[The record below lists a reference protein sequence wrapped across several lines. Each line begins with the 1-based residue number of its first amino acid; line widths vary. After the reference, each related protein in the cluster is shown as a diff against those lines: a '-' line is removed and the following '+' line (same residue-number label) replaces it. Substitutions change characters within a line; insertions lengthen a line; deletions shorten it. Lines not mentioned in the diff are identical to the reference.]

1 MSRRLMIALTAV
13 ALVVP
18 QAADAS
24 TVLDTRVATEG
35 VAAAPCQEALRRGA
49 PGVVTRSVLV
59 PGAGQVTVRLDGT
72 DGDWDVA
79 LFGADGELVA
89 GSASPDAQEVT
100 SGWATEAATLTVQAC
115 RRSGS
120 ARSAPIEVAFAPLTG
135 DAAAARADAP
145 SLVSVHTPTRA
156 DKDRLVG
163 LGLDMTEHGG
173 RSSLGVVLH
182 GAADEARL
190 RDAGFAW
197 RVLVDDLVA
206 TSEREAAAPAAATTL
221 PSGRTSYRTLADY
234 ESELKT
240 LAAQHPSLVK
250 LFTLP
255 NKTWGG
261 KDVLGIEIAE
271 HVAAND
277 GRPAFLNMGVH
288 HAREWPAGELTMEW
302 AYELINGYKAG
313 DPRATRIVQQSRNL
327 VVPIVNPD
335 GFEGSRSVG
344 MADGRDETVDDTV
357 YIISAPGE
365 YRRKNCRVGETQTAF
380 CPISLGLAENGVDP
394 NRNYAQFWGGPGSDS
409 NPVTQ
414 TYRGPAPFSEPESRN
429 IQWLVSRNQVTTL
442 ITNHTTAGLVL
453 RAPGLAAVGDP
464 VDEHRGYKALG
475 DDMARENG
483 YFSQK
488 SYELYDTTGTTE
500 DWSYNATGG
509 YGFTFEIYCGAP
521 NYSTGDCDDPAFHPR
536 YATMAKEWDGTSP
549 QADHGG
555 YDGKGNR
562 EAYYLA
568 AESTI
573 DEARHSVLEGTAPA
587 GARLTLT
594 KDFKTDTFEGASQV
608 DDHLET
614 VLDVGA
620 SGSFRWHVNPST
632 RPIVAKAKGSPNPG
646 APSPPQSA
654 SGTVAET
661 AVGASKDHAF
671 TVPAG
676 GDNASATFRVQW
688 TTPVSDWDIEVF
700 ADSNGNGSVD
710 TGEPSV
716 GSSGQAATDFEQ
728 VTVAQPAGAYVL
740 RVTNYAAAENYT
752 ATVTYAAPEPY
763 EPAQVERYTLT
774 CTVEGQVRKASEVVV
789 ERGQVAQVAA
799 CADTRSDVT
808 VNRDTPPAGK
818 PAMAACTAPSSVAV
832 APRGAGLAVPGAAA
846 LYRVSSGRTIT
857 GERLVKRFKEH
868 WAGAKSLRDG
878 FFVLRTGG
886 APIALRRSGG
896 KFRVA
901 GAFARSAA
909 CDAVSSFA
917 LSRPVFGGR
926 ANRSLAISYRLER
939 AGTATVTVLRGTKLV
954 KRFTGRTSGTFTLRA
969 NGLARG
975 DYTVRL
981 LAGDVTATLTSRRL

>member
-1 MSRRLMIALTAV
+1 MSRRFMIALTAV
-13 ALVVP
+13 ALAVP
-18 QAADAS
+18 PTAEAS
-24 TVLDTRVATEG
+24 TVLDTRVTAG
-35 VAAAPCQEALRRGA
+35 GSAAAPCQQALRRGA
-49 PGVVTRSVLV
+49 PGVVTRPVLV
-59 PGAGQVTVRLDGT
+59 PGAGQVTVRLDGGR
-72 DGDWDVA
+72 GDWDVA
-79 LFGADGELVA
+79 LFGADGQPVA
-89 GSASPDAQEVT
+89 GGASPDGREVT
-100 SGWATEAATLTVQAC
+100 SGWALEAATLTLQAC

-120 ARSAPIEVAFAPLTG
+120 REAAVAVAFEPVSG
-135 DAAAARADAP
+135 DGAAARADAP
-145 SLVSVHTPTRA
+145 SLVSVRTPTRA
-156 DKDRLVG
+156 DKARLVA

-173 RSSLGVVLH
+173 TQSLGVVLH
-182 GAADEARL
+182 GAADEATL
-190 RDAGFAW
+190 RAAGFSW
-197 RVLVDDLVA
+197 RVLVGDLVA
-206 TSEREAAAPAAATTL
+206 KSARDAAAPAAATTL

-240 LAAQHPSLVK
+240 LAAQNPSLVR

-255 NKTWGG
+255 NRTWGG

-271 HVAAND
+271 NVATSD

-302 AYELINGYKAG
+302 AYELINGFKAG
-313 DPRATRIVQQSRNL
+313 DPRATRIVRQSRNL

-357 YIISAPGE
+357 YIVSSPGE
-365 YRRKNCRVGETQTAF
+365 YRRKNCRVGDTQTAL
-380 CPISLGLAENGVDP
+380 CPLSLGLAENGVDP

-409 NPVTQ
+409 NPLTQ

-453 RAPGLAAVGDP
+453 RAPGLAAAGDP

-509 YGFTFEIYCGAP
+509 YGFTFELYCGAP
-521 NYSTGDCDDPAFHPR
+521 NYDTGDCDDPAFHPR
-536 YATMAKEWDGTSP
+536 YATMAKEWDGTSA

-573 DEARHSVLEGTAPA
+573 DSARHSVLEGSATP
-587 GARLTLT
+587 GAKLRLT
-594 KDFKTDTFEGASQV
+594 KSFKTDTYQGASQV

-614 VLDVGA
+614 TLDVGD
-620 SGSFRWHVNPST
+620 SGAFRWHVNPST
-632 RPIVAKAKGSPNPG
+632 RPIVAKASGSPQTG
-646 APSPPQSA
+646 EPSAPQSA
-654 SGTVAET
+654 SGSVAET

-676 GDNASATFRVQW
+676 GNNATATFRVQW

-700 ADSNGNGSVD
+700 ADANGNGAVD
-710 TGEPSV
+710 AGEPSV
-716 GSSGQAATDFEQ
+716 GSSGQATTDFEQ

-740 RVTNYAAAENYT
+740 RVTNYAAVEGYT

-763 EPAQVERYTLT
+763 TPGAVESYTLT
-774 CTVEGQVRKASEVVV
+774 CEVGGQVLKTSEVVV
-789 ERGQVAQVAA
+789 ERGQVLGVSPCPAAATATKVADTGAVPTA
-799 CADTRSDVT
+799 CAKASSLAVKPSGRGLT
-808 VNRDTPPAGK
+808 VGGTASLFRVASGRGVSGEKLVARFANRWTK
-818 PAMAACTAPSSVAV
+818 TAKDGYYVL
-832 APRGAGLAVPGAAA
+832 RGAGTPVA
-846 LYRVSSGRTIT
+846 LQR
-857 GERLVKRFKEH
+857 
-868 WAGAKSLRDG
+868 A
-878 FFVLRTGG
+878 
-886 APIALRRSGG
+886 GG
-896 KFRVA
+896 KFRVRP
-901 GAFARSAA
+901 AFERGAA
-909 CDAVSSFA
+909 CDAVRAFK
-917 LSRPVFGGR
+917 LSAPVFGGT
-926 ANRSLAISYRLER
+926 ANRALKVTY
-939 AGTATVTVLRGTKLV
+939 AGGPAKLTVLRGTRVV
-954 KRFTGRTSGTFTLRA
+954 KRASGWFTLRA
-969 NGLARG
+969 KGLAHG
-975 DYTVRL
+975 DYRVKL
-981 LAGDVTATLTSRRL
+981 VAAGVTTTLTSRRL